1 MPGSVEGGAGGK
13 WKHTDVTLSAFL
25 GTFPTSLV
33 WTWDGVDEIERSFL
47 PLDKG
52 RV

>member
-33 WTWDGVDEIERSFL
+33 WTWSRRMEWMRLKEVFF
-47 PLDKG
+47 P
-52 RV
+52 